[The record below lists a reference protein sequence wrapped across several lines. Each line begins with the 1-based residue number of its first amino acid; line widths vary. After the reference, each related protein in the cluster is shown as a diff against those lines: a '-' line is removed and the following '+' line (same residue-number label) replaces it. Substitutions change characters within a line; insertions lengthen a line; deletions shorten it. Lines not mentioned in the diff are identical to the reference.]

1 MEAST
6 TIKNQKS
13 SIEIEPSFEQGLNN
27 NRFNLNLDSK
37 IESKNKL
44 IDKEK
49 VEKFFFSK
57 KLFEKSNIDEIY
69 DLLELMN
76 HPVTIDVNKINKK
89 DYYYSN
95 NEKRALSIGKKIN
108 ISNNKKQHFKE
119 CQEILHKLQMPIIAK
134 NDDKIPFKPLLKPK
148 KISLVGKVIVDISN
162 IKKSTSENKNE
173 NENNNN
179 HFYEGNN

>member
-49 VEKFFFSK
+49 AEKFFFSK

-76 HPVTIDVNKINKK
+76 HPVTLDVNKINKK

-95 NEKRALSIGKKIN
+95 KEKRALSIGKKIN

-134 NDDKIPFKPLLKPK
+134 NDDEIPFKPLLKPK

-173 NENNNN
+173 NENSNNY
-179 HFYEGNN
+179 FYEGIN